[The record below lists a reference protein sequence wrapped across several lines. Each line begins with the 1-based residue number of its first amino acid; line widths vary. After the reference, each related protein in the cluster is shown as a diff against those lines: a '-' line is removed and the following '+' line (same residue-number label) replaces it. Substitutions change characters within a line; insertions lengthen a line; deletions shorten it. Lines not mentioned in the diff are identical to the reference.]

1 MPIVEAEVVAWV
13 VDVGVNEKEVVGV
26 LVSVS
31 VLVCMI
37 VTVFNELVRTPVN
50 TPRFGIERSAQRRR
64 CIKRGLS

>member
-50 TPRFGIERSAQRRR
+50 TPRFEIGRSARR
-64 CIKRGLS
+64 

>member
-37 VTVFNELVRTPVN
+37 VTVFNELVRTPVY
-50 TPRFGIERSAQRRR
+50 TPRFEIERSAQR
-64 CIKRGLS
+64 